1 MEPLE
6 IRLFCAYLRTR
17 NYSPHTVEN
26 YARDLRLF
34 FAPLDQSLHA
44 VSWHDIEHFIQ
55 QQHQAQLAATTIN
68 RRLQAIKHFSLHLSA
83 FVDGCN

>member
-6 IRLFCAYLRTR
+6 MRLFCTYLRTR

-34 FAPLDQSLHA
+34 FAPLDKSLHA
-44 VSWHDIEHFIQ
+44 VSWHDIEHFIPG
-55 QQHQAQLAATTIN
+55 
-68 RRLQAIKHFSLHLSA
+68 RLTPGIFRAPVTDK
-83 FVDGCN
+83 GM